1 MKHVDLSAVTSVN
14 GFPFKSGT
22 MSHLQSAYQEAI
34 SSAVKS
40 IIFGSL
46 YDPANGYILHG
57 CINTG
62 IGSNYIISAG
72 AVFFNGEVYQVPA
85 ATFSISGAQVAVG
98 VITTTYFSASNAD
111 PVAFTDGVSRNV
123 HQIKQVV
130 FSAGLSGSGAFNF
143 LSAVDMR
150 YKPQGCIGQVI
161 MWKAPS
167 GDVDDYFDVTGLGT
181 HPYTTGWAICNG
193 SNGTDDFKGRVPVGL
208 NTSDSDFNVVG
219 ETGGAK
225 THTLT
230 LSEMPQHSHTVTDP
244 GHTHSY
250 EGVVNPGGGGDS
262 SRDGVQSTLNTTSA
276 TTGITIGFAGS
287 DGAHNNLQ
295 PYKVAL
301 FIQRVA

>member
-1 MKHVDLSAVTSVN
+1 MKKVDLSAVTSVN

-22 MSHLQSAYQEAI
+22 MSHLQAAYQEAI
-34 SSAVKS
+34 ASTVKS
-40 IIFGSL
+40 IIFGSV
-46 YDPANGYILHG
+46 YDPAVGYILHG
-57 CINTG
+57 CVNTG
-62 IGSNYIISAG
+62 VGSNYIISAG

-85 ATFSISGAQVAVG
+85 ATFSVSGSNVPVG
-98 VITTTYFSASNAD
+98 VISTTYFSAANAD

-123 HQIKQVV
+123 HEIRQVV
-130 FSAGLSGSGAFNF
+130 FQAGLSGSGAFNY

-150 YKPQGCIGQVI
+150 YKPQGCVGQVI

-167 GDVDDYFDVTGLGT
+167 GDYNDYFDGTGLGD
-181 HPYTTGWAICNG
+181 HPLTTGWAICNG
-193 SNGTDDFKGRVPVGL
+193 SNGTDNFQGRVPVGL
-208 NTSDSDFNVVG
+208 DTTDSDFNVVG

-230 LSEMPQHSHTVTDP
+230 VTEMPSHNHTVTDP
-244 GHTHSY
+244 GHTHSFD
-250 EGVVNPGGGGDS
+250 GATTPGGSGTGD
-262 SRDGVQSTLNTTSA
+262 RDGVNATLNTASA
-276 TTGITIGFAGS
+276 FTGITIAANGG

>member
-161 MWKAPS
+161 MWKAPTE
-167 GDVDDYFDVTGLGT
+167 DVNDYFDGTGLGN

-193 SNGTDDFKGRVPVGL
+193 ANSTDDYRGRVPVGL
-208 NTSDSDFNVVG
+208 NTSDTDFDAVG
-219 ETGGAK
+219 EIGGAK
-225 THTLT
+225 THTLST
-230 LSEMPQHSHTVTDP
+230 TEMPSHNHSVTDP
-244 GHTHSY
+244 GHTHNY
-250 EGVVNPGGGGDS
+250 AGGVTPGGAGEGTRIGVVA
-262 SRDGVQSTLNTTSA
+262 TLTTTSA
-276 TTGITIGFAGS
+276 TTGISIASTGGG
-287 DGAHNNLQ
+287 GAHNNLQ